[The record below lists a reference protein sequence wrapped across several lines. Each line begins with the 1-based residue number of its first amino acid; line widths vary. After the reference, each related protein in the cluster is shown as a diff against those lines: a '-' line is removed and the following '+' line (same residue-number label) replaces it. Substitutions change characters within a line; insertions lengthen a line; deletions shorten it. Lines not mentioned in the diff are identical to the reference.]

1 MTKISNLIS
10 LASVDEKIR
19 EIESSQGDLPS
30 RIEKIEIEK
39 LTLTEKAEELNNR
52 IDDLKKKQSSLN
64 KDKEDS
70 SAKLAKYKDQ
80 LYLVKNNKEYDA
92 INSEIDTAKDDIFQ
106 ISEELSSIK
115 NNQEEMEEKIK
126 LYQSQNEEYTQVL
139 DKYSIQLKDS
149 MSMNE
154 KEYNNLK
161 LQKEKLIGTID
172 SNVLSRYNIM
182 FNAKGFGAA
191 AITGNACGACYTTLP
206 TQLIQEI
213 KEKAEIKYCP
223 SCAVLLYFDE

>member
-10 LASVDEKIR
+10 LANVDEKIR

-39 LTLTEKAEELNNR
+39 SMLTEKTEELNNR

-70 SAKLAKYKDQ
+70 STKLAKYKDQ

-92 INSEIDTAKDDIFQ
+92 INAEIDTAKDDIFQ

-115 NNQEEMEEKIK
+115 SNQEEMEEKIK
-126 LYQSQNEEYTQVL
+126 LYQSQNEEYSQVL

-149 MSMNE
+149 MSINE

-182 FNAKGFGAA
+182 FNSKGFGAA

>member
-1 MTKISNLIS
+1 MTKINNLIS
-10 LASVDEKIR
+10 LATVDEQIR

-39 LTLTEKAEELNNR
+39 TTLTEKAKELSGR
-52 IDDLKKKQSSLN
+52 IDELKSKKSSLN
-64 KDKEDS
+64 IDKEDS

-92 INSEIDTAKDDIFQ
+92 INAEIDMAKDAIFK
-106 ISEELSSIK
+106 ISEELLEVDKDKEDI
-115 NNQEEMEEKIK
+115 EEKIK
-126 LYQSQNEEYTQVL
+126 LYQSQNDEYTQVL

-191 AITGNACGACYTTLP
+191 AITSNACGACYATLP

>member
-10 LASVDEKIR
+10 LASIDEKIT

-39 LTLTEKAEELNNR
+39 STLDKKTEELNSK
-52 IDDLKKKQSSLN
+52 IDELNKKQSSLGIE
-64 KDKEDS
+64 KEES
-70 SAKLAKYKDQ
+70 NAKLAKYKDQ

-92 INSEIDTAKDDIFQ
+92 INAEIDMAKNAIFK
-106 ISEELSSIK
+106 ISEELLEVDK
-115 NNQEEMEEKIK
+115 NKEDIEEKIK
-126 LYQSQNEEYTQVL
+126 LYQSQDEEFTQVL
-139 DKYSIQLKDS
+139 DKYSKQLKDS
-149 MSMNE
+149 ISTNE

-161 LQKEKLIGTID
+161 LQKEKIIGTID
-172 SNVLSRYNIM
+172 SNILSRYNIM

>member
-39 LTLTEKAEELNNR
+39 STLTEKAEELKNR
-52 IDDLKKKQSSLN
+52 IGDLKKKQSSLN

-149 MSMNE
+149 ISVNE

-182 FNAKGFGAA
+182 FNSKGFGAA

>member
-39 LTLTEKAEELNNR
+39 STLTEKAEELNNR

-149 MSMNE
+149 MSVNE

-182 FNAKGFGAA
+182 FNSKGFGAA

>member
-10 LASVDEKIR
+10 LATIDEKIR

-39 LTLTEKAEELNNR
+39 SMLTEKTEELNNR

-115 NNQEEMEEKIK
+115 SNQEEIEEKIK

-149 MSMNE
+149 ISVNE

-182 FNAKGFGAA
+182 FNSKGFGAA

>member
-1 MTKISNLIS
+1 M
-10 LASVDEKIR
+10 
-19 EIESSQGDLPS
+19 
-30 RIEKIEIEK
+30 
-39 LTLTEKAEELNNR
+39 
-52 IDDLKKKQSSLN
+52 
-64 KDKEDS
+64 
-70 SAKLAKYKDQ
+70 
-80 LYLVKNNKEYDA
+80 VKNNKEYDA

-149 MSMNE
+149 MSVNE

-182 FNAKGFGAA
+182 FNSKGFGAA

>member
-1 MTKISNLIS
+1 
-10 LASVDEKIR
+10 
-19 EIESSQGDLPS
+19 LPS

-39 LTLTEKAEELNNR
+39 STLDKKTEELNSK
-52 IDDLKKKQSSLN
+52 IDELNKKQSSLGIE
-64 KDKEDS
+64 KEES
-70 SAKLAKYKDQ
+70 NAKLAKYKDQ

-92 INSEIDTAKDDIFQ
+92 INAEIDMAKNAIFK
-106 ISEELSSIK
+106 ISEELLEVDK
-115 NNQEEMEEKIK
+115 NKEDIEEKIK
-126 LYQSQNEEYTQVL
+126 LYQSQDEEFTQVL
-139 DKYSIQLKDS
+139 DKYSKQLKDS
-149 MSMNE
+149 ISTNE

-161 LQKEKLIGTID
+161 LQKEKIIGTID
-172 SNVLSRYNIM
+172 SNILSRYNIM

>member
-39 LTLTEKAEELNNR
+39 STLTEKAEELKNR

-149 MSMNE
+149 ISVNE

-182 FNAKGFGAA
+182 FNSKGFGAA